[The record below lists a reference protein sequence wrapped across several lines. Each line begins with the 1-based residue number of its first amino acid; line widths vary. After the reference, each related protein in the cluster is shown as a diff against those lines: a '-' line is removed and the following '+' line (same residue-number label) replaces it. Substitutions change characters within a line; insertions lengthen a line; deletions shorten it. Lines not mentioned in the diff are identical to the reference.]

1 MERLL
6 VAENLTRSFDGV
18 RAVDDVSLSLD
29 AGAMRAIIG
38 PNGCGKTTLFN
49 LITGYLAPDAG
60 RILFKGRDIAG
71 LALHEIARAG
81 IVRKFQ
87 VPSVFGGLTVAQNL
101 DVAGSRD
108 TAGGLAHVGLADRA
122 WDLAGTLSHGE
133 TQWLE
138 LAMVIA
144 NDPALVLLDEPAAGM
159 TKAER
164 MRTVELLKELH
175 IRRDLAILLIEHD
188 MSFIDAL
195 DCPVSVM
202 AMGRIIAEGEYE
214 TLKDDP
220 RVREAYL
227 GWADA

>member
-1 MERLL
+1 VDRLL
-6 VAENLTRSFDGV
+6 VVENLTRSFDGV
-18 RAVDDVSLSLD
+18 RAVDDVSLSLE
-29 AGAMRAIIG
+29 AGSMRAIIG

-49 LITGYLAPDAG
+49 MITGYLKPDAG

-71 LALHEIARAG
+71 LGLHEIARAG

-101 DVAGSRD
+101 EAAGSRD
-108 TAGGLAHVGLADRA
+108 IAGGLAHAGLAARA
-122 WDLAGTLSHGE
+122 QDLAGTLSHGE

-144 NDPALVLLDEPAAGM
+144 CEPALVLLDEPAAGM

-164 MRTVELLKELH
+164 ARTVELLKELH
-175 IRRDLAILLIEHD
+175 TRRELAILLIEHD

-202 AMGRIIAEGEYE
+202 ALGRVIAEGEYE
-214 TLKDDP
+214 ALKDDL

-227 GWADA
+227 GGADA